1 MKRHIPVALI
11 PLLMLV
17 SAVAQAGPIYF
28 FGDSL
33 TDSGSPVVPL
43 GTTSPPYTGS
53 EFSNG
58 DVWAKTVAAARGQS
72 VVWGG
77 NNFAVA
83 GAVSA
88 DLHTPTSAGQLG
100 ITMSQTDHFLATHGV
115 ADPLGLYSI
124 WMGGNDFLGY
134 LADPA
139 PPPPD
144 IFIGGILGNIQLGIE
159 ALEGAGAKKF
169 LLIDM
174 PDVSVSPGVPDPAK
188 ASVRALVEAYND
200 ALFTELV
207 PFLEGTLG
215 IDVWTFSV
223 FDLLADNASMWLDM
237 TFTPGVD
244 PGESA
249 MPLCVFADFYPLDP
263 GYDCFEDPAGDT
275 SAFLTVDG
283 IHPTKEVHAMI
294 GGAVV
299 DHIPEPATLTLVTLG
314 LAGLG
319 VRARRKAA

>member
-159 ALEGAGAKKF
+159 ALEGAG
-169 LLIDM
+169 
-174 PDVSVSPGVPDPAK
+174 
-188 ASVRALVEAYND
+188 
-200 ALFTELV
+200 
-207 PFLEGTLG
+207 
-215 IDVWTFSV
+215 
-223 FDLLADNASMWLDM
+223 
-237 TFTPGVD
+237 
-244 PGESA
+244 ESA

-294 GGAVV
+294 GGAMV